1 MRENPYKPGYKEKE
15 RKPLLKG
22 KDVDFVSAG
31 LNILVCF
38 LLCGGIGYFVD
49 KHYGTEKWT
58 TVGVFVGLIVGF
70 YYFIKFIIDAM
81 RNK

>member
-1 MRENPYKPGYKEKE
+1 MRENPYKPGYKKEEKP
-15 RKPLLKG
+15 KLKG
-22 KDVDFVSAG
+22 KDLNFISAG

-38 LLCGGIGYFVD
+38 VLCGGGGYFID
-49 KHYGTEKWT
+49 KHYGTDKWT

-70 YYFIKFIIDAM
+70 YHFIKFIIDAM